1 MIKQSGILKW
11 SLEVKMN
18 NSFSEY
24 GFAYDKLTNVWIKN
38 NLTIYKG
45 AGISEE
51 TSKPITILS
60 LVSNYRTKDEKL
72 LSRGKENII
81 EYLNKLKRKIRT
93 KNLKR
98 LLNE

>member
-1 MIKQSGILKW
+1 M
-11 SLEVKMN
+11 

-24 GFAYDKLTNVWIKN
+24 GFSYDKNTNIWRKN
-38 NLTIYKG
+38 DLVIYKG

-51 TSKPITILS
+51 TSKPITVLS
-60 LVSNYRTKDEKL
+60 LVSDYRTKEEKL

-81 EYLNKLKRKIRT
+81 EYLNNLKRKIRS

-98 LLNE
+98 LLDE